1 VASTVRVRADGCG
14 PRTELGTGTS
24 IPDGLVVTAANVV
37 AGADRVEIVDRSG
50 TTIAAEVVFFDPD
63 LDVAALGPSTDIAG
77 SVVLRDEVGR
87 EGEGGLVAL
96 ISPDGTAEPVV
107 VEVLQ
112 RVVIRTTDIS
122 RDQPVERPG
131 LRIDVNVEP
140 GDSGAMVHLPA
151 EVSASC
157 GAAARNRRIE
167 RGRSIS
173 RSNCS
178 MPPHVA
184 GSSTASMSAPA
195 SDASRLLGAVG
206 PALRDRRHL
215 DRVRSGARGVVSS
228 GQGAPST
235 RSRYALRNV
244 PAGSSLR
251 RQVWNVSH
259 SG

>member
-157 GAAARNRRIE
+157 GAAAR
-167 RGRSIS
+167 
-173 RSNCS
+173 
-178 MPPHVA
+178 
-184 GSSTASMSAPA
+184 
-195 SDASRLLGAVG
+195 LLGAVG
-206 PALRDRRHL
+206 PALRDPRHL